1 MKIHSVSEL
10 AVRAAQDPAL
20 QAQIKA
26 DPVTAIANVA
36 APLQTDV
43 WIYRMVVGALGLVVL
58 IAIIGAI
65 VLTFKGQTVP
75 DVLTALGSAAV
86 GALAGLLAPSPNSG
100 SSIGVISMAQIEG
113 YVTVYESSDGGS
125 GDAAKTHWI
134 FFVGGQALNT
144 DNYQI
149 AETMRLAVVTNNSVR
164 VQYDPAGPTVSQAR
178 LEFDY
183 VCETRRYAPCD
194 KKSERKNEG
203 GTAKA

>member
-10 AVRAAQDPAL
+10 AVRTAQDPAL

-100 SSIGVISMAQIEG
+100 S
-113 YVTVYESSDGGS
+113 
-125 GDAAKTHWI
+125 
-134 FFVGGQALNT
+134 
-144 DNYQI
+144 
-149 AETMRLAVVTNNSVR
+149 
-164 VQYDPAGPTVSQAR
+164 
-178 LEFDY
+178 
-183 VCETRRYAPCD
+183 
-194 KKSERKNEG
+194 
-203 GTAKA
+203 